1 MNIAQVIQNLRTART
16 EAEFAEEVPGTNGSV
31 RQLSDTAIA
40 QIVAAMEEAIRAL
53 DQQAPII
60 DEVHRRADK
69 ECCEE
74 DQCDFTVTVTYE
86 DYMALLS

>member
-1 MNIAQVIQNLRTART
+1 MSVATELLIARIDAVFIDSPDKSLLLACRDALLEMQAVI
-16 EAEFAEEVPGTNGSV
+16 E
-31 RQLSDTAIA
+31 
-40 QIVAAMEEAIRAL
+40 
-53 DQQAPII
+53 QQAPII